1 METIAKMKENLP
13 FFDNT
18 AIHLNV
24 PQARPKENF
33 LFMREDGRL
42 DAAGVDY
49 PNPIA
54 AEKM

>member
-24 PQARPKENF
+24 PQAGLIEN
-33 LFMREDGRL
+33 LWGILAKKIYEGGWEAKTL
-42 DAAGVDY
+42 QEL
-49 PNPIA
+49 IS
-54 AEKM
+54 